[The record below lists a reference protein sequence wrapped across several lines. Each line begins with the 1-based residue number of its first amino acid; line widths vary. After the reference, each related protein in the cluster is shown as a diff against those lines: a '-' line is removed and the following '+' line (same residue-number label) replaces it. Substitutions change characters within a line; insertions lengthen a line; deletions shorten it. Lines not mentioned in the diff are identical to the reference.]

1 MIGLLNGTILSVD
14 DATVTVDCQG
24 VGYEVY
30 ISPKL
35 QQSLSHLIGHKN
47 TFFIYTHVRED
58 QISLFGFAEKKEKAL
73 FLKLLSVSG
82 VGAKTAL
89 NMLAT
94 LSYDS
99 LINAIIHKDVK
110 TIASC
115 PGIGKK
121 SAQRIAVELN
131 DRLGN
136 LILENKGMHA
146 ASFDHQTISAEPS
159 EEIISALSNL
169 GYKREHIINALGSI
183 KQEQPLSFERTFK
196 ECLKILSQ

>member
-1 MIGLLNGTILSVD
+1 MIGLLNGTILSVED
-14 DATVTVDCQG
+14 STVTIDCQG
-24 VGYEVY
+24 VGYEVN

-35 QQSLSHLIGHKN
+35 QQGLNQLIGQKS
-47 TFFIYTHVRED
+47 TLFIYTHVRED
-58 QISLFGFAEKKEKAL
+58 QISLFGFAEKKEKSL

-131 DRLGN
+131 DRLSH
-136 LILENKGMHA
+136 LIFEHKGMHG
-146 ASFDHQTISAEPS
+146 ASLDQQAISSEPS
-159 EEIISALSNL
+159 EEIISALANL
-169 GYKREHIINALGSI
+169 GYKREHIINALSSI
-183 KQEQPLSFERTFK
+183 NQEQPLSFERTFK